1 MENRVW
7 FHLNKKSLQGLDKK
21 IKALWYGLFKVFEKV
36 GDNSYKLSLPPYM
49 CIYLVV
55 NVENLKLF
63 EPFMLDQELEKVLPS
78 IEGLAPKA

>member
-1 MENRVW
+1 MENKVW
-7 FHLNKKSLQGLDKK
+7 FHLNKESLQGLGKK

-63 EPFMLDQELEKVLPS
+63 GPSMLDQEPEQGLPS
-78 IEGLAPKA
+78 V